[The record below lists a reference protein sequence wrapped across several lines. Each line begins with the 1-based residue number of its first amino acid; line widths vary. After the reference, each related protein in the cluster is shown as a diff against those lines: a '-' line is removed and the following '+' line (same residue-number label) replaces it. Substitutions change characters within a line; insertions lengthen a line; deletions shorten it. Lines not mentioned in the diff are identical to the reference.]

1 MAATVQPI
9 GGALGTDIEGVD
21 FARKLWDEAF
31 FAIKKA
37 WSDHLI
43 LSFARDSRARP
54 PPEQEPVLFS
64 KGTNHGISFWWTQG
78 KLGSRSW
85 RFILL

>member
-21 FARKLWDEAF
+21 LARKLWDEAF

-43 LSFARDSRARP
+43 LSFARDSSARP
-54 PPEQEPVLFS
+54 PPEQETVSFS
-64 KGTNHGISFWWTQG
+64 KRHKPRHLFLVDTRQVG
-78 KLGSRSW
+78 LV
-85 RFILL
+85 